1 MSQDVPYYESD
12 KGLGEYL
19 LFHYGADEDCQ
30 PHPFGPT
37 DGLRYPQRCVERL
50 LDLDSMPH
58 PCRALDAG
66 CAVGGSTF
74 HLARH
79 CEEVVGFDLSERF
92 IQTANQL
99 KNQGRLGY
107 RFIEEGTLTKDA
119 VAEIPKDIER
129 GRVHFEVADACE
141 FGDRFGS
148 FDVIFAANLIDRTP
162 NPRAVLEHFVS
173 ISRPG
178 TQLIITSPYTWL
190 PEYTSPGSWLG
201 GYDDGDG
208 PVPTLEGMRRILE
221 PTFELKRTEDLPFLI
236 REHKRKFQWSVAQ
249 GSLWKRR

>member
-1 MSQDVPYYESD
+1 MSQDTPYYESD

-37 DGLRYPQRCVERL
+37 DGLRYPQRCVDNL
-50 LDLDSMPH
+50 LDIESTPRS
-58 PCRALDAG
+58 CRALDAG

-79 CEEVVGFDLSERF
+79 CDEVVGFDLSERF
-92 IQTANQL
+92 IQSANHL
-99 KNQGRLGY
+99 KTHRRLGY
-107 RFIEEGTLTKDA
+107 RFAEEGSLTKDA
-119 VAEIPKDIER
+119 VAEIPGEIDR
-129 GRVHFEVADACE
+129 ARVRFEVADACE

-162 NPRAVLEHFVS
+162 NPRAVLENFVS

-178 TQLIITSPYTWL
+178 AQLIITSPYTWL
-190 PEYTSPGSWLG
+190 PEYTSPDAWLG
-201 GYDDGDG
+201 GYKAADK
-208 PVPTLEGMRRILE
+208 PVPTLEGMRTILE
-221 PTFELKRTEDLPFLI
+221 PAFELARTEDLPFLI